1 MTTKEILQKFKK
13 ITVYGM
19 SAKTD
24 KAANY
29 VPMFM
34 YNRGYSINAVNP
46 ALKEIDGIE
55 SFPTISDVEGRIEIL
70 NVFRRS
76 EFCLDVVKEAV
87 ERKKNVGDIDVIWLQ
102 LGIVNDDAKE
112 LAEANG
118 IIFVQDYCMMKEYNT
133 YF

>member
-29 VPMFM
+29 VPIFM

-46 ALKEIDGIE
+46 TLKEIDGIK

>member
-1 MTTKEILQKFKK
+1 MTTKEILQNFKK

-19 SAKTD
+19 SAKPE

-29 VPMFM
+29 VPVYM
-34 YNRGYSINAVNP
+34 YNRGYKINAVNP
-46 ALKEIDGIE
+46 SLKEIDGIKC
-55 SFPTISDVEGRIEIL
+55 FPSILEVKGRIEVL

-87 ERKKNVGDIDVIWLQ
+87 HRKNVVGDVDVVWLQ
-102 LGIVNDDAKE
+102 LGIVNDEAKE
-112 LAEANG
+112 LAESNG
-118 IIFVQDYCMMKEYNT
+118 IIFVQDACLMKEYNT